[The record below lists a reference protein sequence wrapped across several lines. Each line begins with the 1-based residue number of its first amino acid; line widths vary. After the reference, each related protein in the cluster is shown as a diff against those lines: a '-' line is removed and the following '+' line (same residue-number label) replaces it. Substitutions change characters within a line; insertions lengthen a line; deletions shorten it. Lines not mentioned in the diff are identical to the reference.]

1 MKNPAEAG
9 AVAPLVTRAAIAEHV
24 GRLGREIAADHPDGV
39 VLVGVLKGALIFLS
53 DLVRAIPPP
62 TPVVVDFLA
71 LTRYAP
77 DSGRVRLL
85 QDLDLDVTG
94 RDVVLVEDLVDTGLT
109 LAYLLSHVR
118 DRGARRVEVCTLLDR
133 PARRIVPLD
142 LRYVGEE
149 IPDVFALGY
158 GLHVADLYRN
168 LPEVV
173 QADPDVIGTDPGAY
187 VPALYGGALAPEGA
201 DGTTGGRWYLRPTK
215 EA

>member
-1 MKNPAEAG
+1 VTVPRDASH
-9 AVAPLVTRAAIAEHV
+9 AVLVSRADIARHV
-24 GRLGREIAADHPDGV
+24 ERLGSEIAADHPDGV
-39 VLVGVLKGALIFLS
+39 VLVGVLKGALLFLS
-53 DLVRAIPPP
+53 DLARAIPTT
-62 TPVVVDFLA
+62 TPVTIDFLA

-109 LAYLLSHVR
+109 LSYLIGHLHS
-118 DRGARRVEVCTLLDR
+118 RGARRVEVCTLLDR
-133 PARRIVPLD
+133 PARRIVPLE
-142 LRYVGEE
+142 LRYVGLE

-168 LPEVV
+168 LPEIVE
-173 QADPDVIGTDPGAY
+173 ADAALVREEPGAF
-187 VPALYGGALAPEGA
+187 VPALYGRRGPEPVSRQETP
-201 DGTTGGRWYLRPTK
+201 GT